1 MLHSCYN
8 EVKRVLQVYYEG
20 VTSVLQGC
28 YKVVEWV
35 FLGHFKACVTGVL
48 VMWWSYELAG

>member
-1 MLHSCYN
+1 MLKGCYT
-8 EVKRVLQVYYEG
+8 V
-20 VTSVLQGC
+20 VTMKLKGC

-48 VMWWSYELAG
+48 VLWWSYELAG